1 MNYKVMKSPMFRLG
15 GDVRKNYENGTGLEE
30 IENLIKQR
38 AAQREKFTNFRRG
51 VMPLQVL
58 AGQPGLQTIRKPTD
72 VLSILSDIGQDPNLF
87 NALIKSRSLDLDM
100 KEKDLKDKITL
111 AKLRK
116 DSEGSSI
123 RMKSEQAIRRI
134 QKNIQKLESM
144 KKDESDETK
153 LGIINNRIKTE
164 KAALRAYYNDDMR
177 LRAYEIL
184 KKAQPYQEPTE
195 EQILQTIKSI
205 SGNAEGGSPIDR
217 TNFQQGTPEPMMKET
232 ISVEETLNPVKEQP
246 QESSMSVKQM
256 YDLMRQRIPVAN
268 VSDKDLY
275 KIASSQQIMAD
286 FASLETMS
294 DVTQFNEQYD
304 TNIVLDLP
312 IVG

>member
-1 MNYKVMKSPMFRLG
+1 MNYKVMKRPMFRLG
-15 GDVRKNYENGTGLEE
+15 GSARPGYQSKGLVE
-30 IENLIKQR
+30 IEDLIKQR
-38 AAQREKFTNFRRG
+38 AAEREKFTNFRRG

-58 AGQPGLQTIRKPTD
+58 ASQPGLQTIRKPTD

-100 KEKDLKDKITL
+100 KDKDLKDKITL

-217 TNFQQGTPEPMMKET
+217 TNFQQGTPEPMMQETVDVQETMQPAAPKENT
-232 ISVEETLNPVKEQP
+232 
-246 QESSMSVKQM
+246 MSVKQM
-256 YDLMRQRIPVAN
+256 YDLMRQRIPQAN

-275 KIASSQQIMAD
+275 KIASSEQIMAD

>member
-1 MNYKVMKSPMFRLG
+1 
-15 GDVRKNYENGTGLEE
+15 
-30 IENLIKQR
+30 
-38 AAQREKFTNFRRG
+38 
-51 VMPLQVL
+51 
-58 AGQPGLQTIRKPTD
+58 
-72 VLSILSDIGQDPNLF
+72 
-87 NALIKSRSLDLDM
+87 
-100 KEKDLKDKITL
+100 
-111 AKLRK
+111 
-116 DSEGSSI
+116 
-123 RMKSEQAIRRI
+123 
-134 QKNIQKLESM
+134 
-144 KKDESDETK
+144 
-153 LGIINNRIKTE
+153 
-164 KAALRAYYNDDMR
+164 MR

-256 YDLMRQRIPVAN
+256 YDLMRQRIPQAN

-275 KIASSQQIMAD
+275 KIASSEQIMAD